1 MRRARLSHA
10 LAVCGIL
17 LLLPAYF
24 LPMLSIEQLV
34 ERTEAG
40 LVMGVVELI
49 QRGEWLLAGV
59 IGLFS
64 GVLPVVKLAGL
75 AVVSSSWAVERCHS
89 PAVYARLRWM
99 CRLVEGTGRLGMLEV
114 FVVAVIVFAF
124 RASATFEVAVKPGTG
139 VFLLLVLITMLA
151 GHCFDPRVY
160 GSAFD
165 DQRT

>member
-1 MRRARLSHA
+1 MRRARLSHR
-10 LAVCGIL
+10 LAACGVL

-24 LPMLSIEQLV
+24 LPMLTIEQFV

-40 LVMGVVELI
+40 LVVGVVELC
-49 QRGEWLLAGV
+49 QRGEWLLAAV

-75 AVVSSSWAVERCHS
+75 VVVTSSWAVERRHV
-89 PAVYARLRWM
+89 PAVYARLRRI

-114 FVVAVIVFAF
+114 FVVAIIVFAF
-124 RASATFEVAVKPGTG
+124 RASATFDVAVKPGTA

-160 GSAFD
+160 GSCFD